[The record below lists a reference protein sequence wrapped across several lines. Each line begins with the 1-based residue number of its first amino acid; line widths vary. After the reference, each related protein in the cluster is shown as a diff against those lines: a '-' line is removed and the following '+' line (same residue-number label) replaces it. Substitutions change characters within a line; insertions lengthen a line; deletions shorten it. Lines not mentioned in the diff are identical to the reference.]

1 MRVTRFVKNQLILF
15 TVLTVIT
22 MVVLGGYYLRLPS
35 EVGFGHYSLKA
46 DLPTSGGLYRTAN
59 VTYRGATIGKVT
71 TVEPTRTGVQATMS
85 IEDRYKIPVDTSAN
99 VHSVSAVGEQYLDLV
114 SKGNPGK
121 FFSPGQ
127 TLTDGTVPEDVGA
140 ALEAVD
146 RGLSALPKGKIAA
159 LLDETS
165 QAVGGLGPALHRLVD
180 STQALTGD
188 FAANTAD
195 INAIIANSAPLLDSQ
210 AATGEQIRRWV
221 HNLSVVAN
229 QTAQQDPQLKSVLAN
244 APSTLDTANGVVG
257 GVRDSLPQTLANL
270 EVVTGLLLRYRKG
283 VEQVL
288 VLLPQAASVAQTTT
302 LPFPGE
308 ARIDLG
314 LAINQPPPC
323 LTGFLPA
330 AQWRSPSDTSIAP
343 LPAGT
348 YCKIPQDFTAN
359 AVRGARNIPCIDVDG
374 RHAASPQDCRGGQ
387 PYVPQGTN
395 PWYGDPNQ
403 ILNCPAPGARCN
415 QAVKPGFV
423 IPAPTLD
430 NGLNPAP
437 ADKIPGT
444 PPPVSDPLSRPGSG
458 AVQCNGQQPD
468 PCTYTPALTPS
479 LSFNT
484 QAAEV
489 NGPDGVKYSV
499 QNSDATGDEGWKRM
513 LAPAG

>member
-1 MRVTRFVKNQLILF
+1 MRITRFVKNQLIVF
-15 TVLTVIT
+15 TALTVIT
-22 MVVLGGYYLRLPS
+22 MLVLGVYYLRLPS
-35 EVGFGHYSLKA
+35 EVGIGHYTLKA

-71 TVEPTRTGVQATMS
+71 DVQPTRTGVQATMS
-85 IEDRYKIPVDTSAN
+85 IEDRYKIPVDATAN

-114 SKGNPGK
+114 SKSNSGK
-121 FFSPGQ
+121 FFSSGQ
-127 TLTDGTVPEDVGA
+127 TLTDGTVPEDIGA

-146 RGLSALPKGKIAA
+146 RGLSALPKGKIAE
-159 LLDETS
+159 LLNETS

-180 STQALTGD
+180 ASQALTGD
-188 FAANTAD
+188 FAANSAD

-210 AATGEQIRRWV
+210 AATGDQIKRWV
-221 HNLSVVAN
+221 HNLAVVAS
-229 QTAQQDPQLKSVLAN
+229 QTAQQDSQLKDVLAN
-244 APSTLDTANGVVG
+244 APSTLNTANSVVG

-330 AQWRSPSDTSIAP
+330 AQWRSPADTNIEP
-343 LPAGT
+343 LPSGT

-359 AVRGARNIPCIDVDG
+359 AVRGARNIPCIDVEG
-374 RHAASPQDCRGGQ
+374 RHAASPQDCRSGK

-403 ILNCPAPGARCN
+403 ILNCPAPGGRCN

-430 NGLNPAP
+430 TGLNPAP
-437 ADKIPGT
+437 ADRVPGT

-458 AVQCNGQQPD
+458 AVQCNGQQPN
-468 PCTYTPALTPS
+468 PCTYTPAPTPS

-484 QAAEV
+484 QSAEV

-499 QNSDATGDEGWKRM
+499 QNSDGTGDEGWKKM

>member
-1 MRVTRFVKNQLILF
+1 MVTRFVKNQLIVF
-15 TVLTVIT
+15 AVLTLIT

-35 EVGFGHYSLKA
+35 QVGLGHYTLKA
-46 DLPTSGGLYRTAN
+46 DLPSSGGLYRTAN

-71 TVEPTRTGVQATMS
+71 AVEPTRTGVVATMS
-85 IEDRYKIPVDTSAN
+85 IDDRYKIPSNATAN
-99 VHSVSAVGEQYLDLV
+99 VHSVSAVGEQYIDLV

-127 TLTDGTVPEDVGA
+127 TLTDGTVPEDIGT
-140 ALEAVD
+140 ALAAVD
-146 RGLSALPKGKIAA
+146 RGLAALPKDKIAS

-180 STQALTGD
+180 STQGLAGD
-188 FAANTAD
+188 FAANSAD

-210 AATGEQIRRWV
+210 TASSEQIRRWV
-221 HNLSVVAN
+221 HNLAVVAN

-244 APSTLDTANGVVG
+244 AAPTLDTATNIVG
-257 GVRDSLPQTLANL
+257 AVRDSLPQTLANL
-270 EVVTGLLLRYRKG
+270 QVVTGLLLRYRKG

-288 VLLPQAASVAQTTT
+288 VLLPQAAAVAQTTT

-330 AQWRSPSDTSIAP
+330 SQWRSPADTSIAP

-348 YCKIPQDFTAN
+348 YCKIPQDFTQN
-359 AVRGARNIPCIDVDG
+359 AVRGARNIPCIDVEG
-374 RHAASPQDCRGGQ
+374 RHAASPQDCRSDK
-387 PYVPQGTN
+387 PYVPLGTN

-403 ILNCPAPGARCN
+403 ILNCPAPGGRCN

-430 NGLNPAP
+430 TGLNPAP
-437 ADKIPGT
+437 ADQVPGT

-458 AVQCNGQQPD
+458 SVQCNGQQPN
-468 PCTYTPALTPS
+468 PCTYTLAPPS
-479 LSFNT
+479 SNLAFQSG
-484 QAAEV
+484 EV
-489 NGPDGVKYSV
+489 LGPNGVRYSV
-499 QNSDATGDEGWKRM
+499 QNAEATGDDGWKQM